1 MDALYLKVPTSDEN
15 KEKIREWYEDTIF
28 SLRPSKQLINHRNP
42 AEADE
47 LIKPLFRLEK
57 FRNFVEKLLEGQDI
71 EVNFN
76 NLQMDNDDMD
86 GLRRLGKLASPKLY
100 TIPISN
106 EQFSQVPLLDW
117 FPFSQQFQT

>member
-1 MDALYLKVPTSDEN
+1 MNYDHRRYVRCSNDFTVNFIIEAAPESLPLK
-15 KEKIREWYEDTIF
+15 
-28 SLRPSKQLINHRNP
+28 SLNSKQLINHRNP

-86 GLRRLGKLASPKLY
+86 AL
-100 TIPISN
+100 
-106 EQFSQVPLLDW
+106 EDW
-117 FPFSQQFQT
+117 ENWRHQIIHHPNQQ